1 MLGCNRKTNYTR
13 SSDTRES
20 YPPSDSSRS
29 IAFNSL
35 LKENVDERKFT
46 TERRENSSDFNSC
59 FSASSSRLD
68 LSYQILDYL
77 SKDAEPRSAL
87 AKWFCLSSS
96 SSSRYSIGLQ
106 PHVPQMDSRDRT
118 GFYLMMLLLRSFGR
132 ARSSLVFYVW
142 LALLDLEVMG

>member
-46 TERRENSSDFNSC
+46 TERRENVSLKIAAQPKASC
-59 FSASSSRLD
+59 IR
-68 LSYQILDYL
+68 
-77 SKDAEPRSAL
+77 
-87 AKWFCLSSS
+87 
-96 SSSRYSIGLQ
+96 
-106 PHVPQMDSRDRT
+106 PQ
-118 GFYLMMLLLRSFGR
+118 
-132 ARSSLVFYVW
+132 
-142 LALLDLEVMG
+142 